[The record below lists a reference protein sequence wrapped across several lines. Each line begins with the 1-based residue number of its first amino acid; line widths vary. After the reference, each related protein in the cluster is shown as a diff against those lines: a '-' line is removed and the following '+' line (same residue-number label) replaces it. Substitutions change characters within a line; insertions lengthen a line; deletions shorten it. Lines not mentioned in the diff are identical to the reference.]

1 MEVASFQIKRFQYAL
16 AFLILASVLFFHTY
30 SSEFEPKFNEL
41 LDNGKIDLALICPFP
56 YATGWQ
62 TYAIKL

>member
-16 AFLILASVLFFHTY
+16 ASLTLASTFFYTY
-30 SSEFEPKFNEL
+30 SSALEPKFNEVL
-41 LDNGKIDLALICPFP
+41 KNGKIDLAFICPLP